1 MDDTRV
7 LAEDMRRLVDDA
19 EALLQH
25 AVQGTGQEYTKA
37 RHRLEQSLLAAKGRM
52 GEMKDAAFERGRDAA
67 KASDEYVRRHPWE
80 SIGVAAAVGVALGL
94 LIGRR

>member
-1 MDDTRV
+1 MDDTTV
-7 LAEDMRRLVDDA
+7 FANDMRRLVEDA

-52 GEMKDAAFERGRDAA
+52 GEMKDAAFEHGRQAA
-67 KASDEYVRRHPWE
+67 TASDQYVRRHPWE
-80 SIGVAAAVGVALGL
+80 SIGIAAAVGVALGL
-94 LIGRR
+94 LIGRK

>member
-1 MDDTRV
+1 MDETV
-7 LAEDMRRLVDDA
+7 LAADFRRLVDDA

-25 AVQGTGQEYTKA
+25 AVQGTGQDYVKA
-37 RHRLEQSLLAAKGRM
+37 RHRLEQSVLAAKGRM

-67 KASDEYVRRHPWE
+67 TASDQYVRRHPWE

-94 LIGRR
+94 LIGRK

>member
-1 MDDTRV
+1 MNESL
-7 LAEDMRRLVDDA
+7 LAADMRRLVDDA

-25 AVQGTGQEYTKA
+25 AAEGTGQEYTKA

-52 GEMKDAAFERGRDAA
+52 GQWKDAAFEQGKQAA
-67 KASDEYVRRHPWE
+67 TASDEYVRRHPWE

-94 LIGRR
+94 LIGRK

>member
-1 MDDTRV
+1 MNDTV
-7 LAEDMRRLVDDA
+7 FAGDMRRLVDDA

-25 AVQGTGQEYTKA
+25 AVQGTGQEYVKA
-37 RHRLEQSLLAAKGRM
+37 RHRLEQSLLAAKGRL
-52 GEMKDAAFERGRDAA
+52 GEMTDAAWERGRQAA
-67 KASDEYVRRHPWE
+67 SASDRYVRRHPWE